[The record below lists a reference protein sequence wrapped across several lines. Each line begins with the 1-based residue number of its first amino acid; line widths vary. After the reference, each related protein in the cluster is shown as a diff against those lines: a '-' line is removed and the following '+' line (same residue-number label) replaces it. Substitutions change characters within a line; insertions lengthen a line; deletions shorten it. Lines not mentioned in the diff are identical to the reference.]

1 MSSTFDSKTTIPEY
15 IPVSLKNEG
24 LNIGGGTSIYE
35 NLISNL
41 NTYMNCPKYLT
52 INSFYENTY
61 LVSYVE
67 NDTTSKLLLIGVDP
81 NTPEKAYIIHV
92 FDLLN
97 YKIYK
102 HVVLNPSAG
111 TFVIITEDY
120 DPQKTD
126 SLVIGASISSSSDYQ
141 LTLGSPMVY
150 SSSNFSITPD
160 LSRLDDD
167 SYAIVYYGNDTV
179 YDNSSVVLARVGIYR
194 HTKINIY
201 WLDFF
206 LFFLFF
212 LSILFY
218 FNIFFF
224 LH

>member
-1 MSSTFDSKTTIPEY
+1 VSSTFDSKTTIPEY
-15 IPVSLKNEG
+15 TPVSLKNEG

-35 NLISNL
+35 NLITNL
-41 NTYMNCPKYLT
+41 NTYMDCPKYLT

-67 NDTTSKLLLIGVDP
+67 NDKTSKLLLIGVDP
-81 NTPEKAYIIHV
+81 NTPEKASIIHS
-92 FDLLN
+92 FEPLN

-111 TFVIITEDY
+111 TFAIITEDY

-126 SLVIGASISSSSDYQ
+126 SLVIGASISSDYQ
-141 LTLGSPMVY
+141 LTLGSPTVY

-167 SYAIVYYGNDTV
+167 SYAVVYYGNVTV
-179 YDNSSVVLARVGIYR
+179 YDNSSVVLARVGIDR
-194 HTKINIY
+194 K
-201 WLDFF
+201 
-206 LFFLFF
+206 
-212 LSILFY
+212 
-218 FNIFFF
+218 
-224 LH
+224 

>member
-15 IPVSLKNEG
+15 TPVSLKIEG

-35 NLISNL
+35 NLITNL

-52 INSFYENTY
+52 INAFYENTY

-67 NDTTSKLLLIGVDP
+67 NDKTSKLLLIGVDP
-81 NTPEKAYIIHV
+81 NTPEKASIIYS
-92 FDLLN
+92 FEPLN

-102 HVVLNPSAG
+102 HVVLNPNAG
-111 TFVIITEDY
+111 TFAIITEDY

-126 SLVIGASISSSSDYQ
+126 SLVIGASISSDYQ
-141 LTLGSPMVY
+141 LTLGSPTVY

-167 SYAIVYYGNDTV
+167 SYAVVYYGNVTV
-179 YDNSSVVLARVGIYR
+179 YDNSSVVIARVGID
-194 HTKINIY
+194 TK
-201 WLDFF
+201 
-206 LFFLFF
+206 
-212 LSILFY
+212 
-218 FNIFFF
+218 
-224 LH
+224 